1 MKTFNYHS
9 AKEIKEASKLA
20 SSNSAFLAGGM
31 TTIPSMKLGLAT
43 YKDIIDIKGIKKL
56 SGIKASG
63 KTVRIGATTKHVEVA
78 RSKEVKKAI
87 PSLAALSEGIGDP
100 QVRNRGTIGGSIA
113 NNDPAADYPS
123 ACLALNATIHTS
135 KRKIPADK
143 FFKGMFETDLK
154 KGELIEAIEF
164 EIPEKSRVLTV
175 VGRIRPVKG
184 HRILLQGFSELL
196 SEFPDLVL
204 LMPYRDTSENEPEM
218 TALRTAINQL
228 DLKDHVRLIPE
239 REDILQIMEFADLG
253 IVSSVDSEVICRVA
267 MEFFSVATPVVAFPT
282 GCLPEIIRHGQN
294 GMLAKNKTSRA
305 IVVEIR
311 NVLSSPELSDRISQ
325 GARRDAEVRFAPQIM
340 LDKTLEVFES
350 ALLSCR

>member
-56 SGIKASG
+56 SGIKVSG
-63 KTVRIGATTKHVEVA
+63 KTVRIGATTKHTEVA

-87 PSLAALSEGIGDP
+87 PSLAALAEGIGDP

-123 ACLALNATIHTS
+123 ACLALNAIIHTS
-135 KRKIPADK
+135 KRKIQADK

-164 EIPEKSRVLTV
+164 KVPDKSSYVKFPNPASRYAI
-175 VGRIRPVKG
+175 VGIYVAK
-184 HRILLQGFSELL
+184 
-196 SEFPDLVL
+196 
-204 LMPYRDTSENEPEM
+204 
-218 TALRTAINQL
+218 
-228 DLKDHVRLIPE
+228 LKK
-239 REDILQIMEFADLG
+239 
-253 IVSSVDSEVICRVA
+253 EVRVA
-267 MEFFSVATPVVAFPT
+267 VT
-282 GCLPEIIRHGQN
+282 G
-294 GMLAKNKTSRA
+294 
-305 IVVEIR
+305 VESCVFR
-311 NVLSSPELSDRISQ
+311 CKKLEGVLSSDFSPSSIDKISISSK
-325 GARRDAEVRFAPQIM
+325 GFNADIHASAEYRANLIAVLA
-340 LDKTLEVFES
+340 KKAVTN
-350 ALLSCR
+350 AK